1 MTCNIC
7 KLGLQWM
14 SWGQTY
20 FYQRQLISDL
30 HEEGVFCPFLPL
42 YSTILYC
49 VFVYLCQ
56 IFVHFTMWVLVY
68 FFLFACFFLLDL

>member
-1 MTCNIC
+1 
-7 KLGLQWM
+7 M

-42 YSTILYC
+42 YSTIFILC
-49 VFVYLCQ
+49 LRLFVSDFCSFYNAGFGL
-56 IFVHFTMWVLVY
+56 
-68 FFLFACFFLLDL
+68 FLFVCLFFFLLDL